1 MMKYEIFKDVVEN
14 AVLDYLPPEFQNS
27 ELYLQ
32 RVKKVNGMDYDGLV
46 VRKEDTNVCPVINL
60 TQLYEDY
67 KLSEDIE
74 LVKKNAADTVL
85 LAYDVAQRLAG
96 CPTRQL
102 NDLTVSYNICL
113 SDHDG
118 LSKTIMVN
126 NEIAAALGMSETEL
140 FDTAEKNMS
149 RLFEVN
155 VTNLFD
161 YVYGQLKDRGMSD
174 EQISDLLGGDASRL
188 SDGYPWIVQNTS
200 NNGAT
205 VLLNTEVFKELSDQV
220 EGNLIIIPSSTHEVL
235 AMDARLVPDCDDL
248 SAFIQ
253 QTNMDVVSPSERLSN
268 QVYMYDRKE
277 NSIEMVTRNKLDIIP
292 QESKN
297 ISYEKNIKPEI

>member
-14 AVLDYLPPEFQNS
+14 AVLDYLPPEYQNS
-27 ELYLQ
+27 ELHLK
-32 RVKKVNGMDYDGLV
+32 RVKKVNGIDYDGLV

-74 LVKKNAADTVL
+74 LVIKNAADIVL
-85 LAYDVAQRLAG
+85 MAYDVAPVNEYQDVLDEGFRQNIIYEISNAKANAQRLAG

-126 NEIAAALGMSETEL
+126 NEIAAALGMSEQEL

-155 VTNLFD
+155 ITNLFD
-161 YVYGQLKDRGMSD
+161 YVYGQLKARGMSD
-174 EQISDLLGGDASRL
+174 EQISDLLGGDVSSL
-188 SDGYPWIVQNTS
+188 SEGYPWIVQNTS

-205 VLLNTEVFKELSDQV
+205 VLLDTEVFKELSDRV
-220 EGNLIIIPSSTHEVL
+220 EGNLIIIRQ
-235 AMDARLVPDCDDL
+235 ARMKCLPWMQGWCLTVMTFRLLYSRQTWML
-248 SAFIQ
+248 S
-253 QTNMDVVSPSERLSN
+253 VRLKDSRIRCIC
-268 QVYMYDRKE
+268 M
-277 NSIEMVTRNKLDIIP
+277 T
-292 QESKN
+292 
-297 ISYEKNIKPEI
+297 EKKTQ

>member
-14 AVLDYLPPEFQNS
+14 AVLDYLPPEYQNS
-27 ELYLQ
+27 ELHLK

-46 VRKEDTNVCPVINL
+46 VRKEDTNVCPVINM
-60 TQLYEDY
+60 TQLYE
-67 KLSEDIE
+67 
-74 LVKKNAADTVL
+74 V
-85 LAYDVAQRLAG
+85 
-96 CPTRQL
+96 
-102 NDLTVSYNICL
+102 NI
-113 SDHDG
+113 
-118 LSKTIMVN
+118 
-126 NEIAAALGMSETEL
+126 
-140 FDTAEKNMS
+140 
-149 RLFEVN
+149 
-155 VTNLFD
+155 TNLFD
-161 YVYGQLKDRGMSD
+161 YVYGQLKARGMSD
-174 EQISDLLGGDASRL
+174 EQISDLLGGDVSSL
-188 SDGYPWIVQNTS
+188 SEGYPWIVQNTS

-205 VLLNTEVFKELSDQV
+205 VLLDTEVFKELSDRV

-253 QTNMDVVSPSERLSN
+253 QTNMDAVSPSERLSN

-292 QESKN
+292 QESRK

>member
-74 LVKKNAADTVL
+74 LVTKNAADTVL
-85 LAYDVAQRLAG
+85 LAYDEAPENEYQDVLDEG
-96 CPTRQL
+96 FRQ
-102 NDLTVSYNICL
+102 NI
-113 SDHDG
+113 
-118 LSKTIMVN
+118 IY
-126 NEIAAALGMSETEL
+126 EIS
-140 FDTAEKNMS
+140 N
-149 RLFEVN
+149 
-155 VTNLFD
+155 
-161 YVYGQLKDRGMSD
+161 
-174 EQISDLLGGDASRL
+174 
-188 SDGYPWIVQNTS
+188 PWIVQNTS

-205 VLLNTEVFKELSDQV
+205 VLLNTEVFKELSDHV

-235 AMDARLVPDCDDL
+235 AMDARMVPDCDDL

-292 QESKN
+292 QESRN

>member
-74 LVKKNAADTVL
+74 LVTKNAADTVL
-85 LAYDVAQRLAG
+85 LAYDEAPENEYQDVLDEGFRPNIIYEISNAKANAQRLAG
-96 CPTRQL
+96 CPTR
-102 NDLTVSYNICL
+102 
-113 SDHDG
+113 
-118 LSKTIMVN
+118 
-126 NEIAAALGMSETEL
+126 
-140 FDTAEKNMS
+140 
-149 RLFEVN
+149 
-155 VTNLFD
+155 
-161 YVYGQLKDRGMSD
+161 QLKDRGMSD
-174 EQISDLLGGDASRL
+174 EQISDLLGGDVSRL

-205 VLLNTEVFKELSDQV
+205 VLLNTEVFKKLSDQV

-248 SAFIQ
+248 SAFIE